1 MQCVLFL
8 LISILILLWAASSVR
23 EGLHED
29 PVFDS
34 VYYINLDKRPHR
46 RSQIGTQV
54 ARLKGLVRETIRV
67 SAVDG
72 SRLSG
77 IDPQVVSFQGRAD
90 LRNPSKKFGLTLT
103 RGAVGCAMTHK
114 SIWEDVATTKKD
126 LVLIL
131 EDDAVILPDF
141 RKKISSIISELPA
154 TWDILYLGSGGG
166 GGRGDPAPLTLRN
179 SGKKSISPHLAQPSS
194 RIYGLFGYAINWRGA
209 ERLLKRVF
217 PLRYQIDT
225 ELWMNFSDLQPLISA
240 PFIIAEKKGKS
251 DIQIK

>member
-34 VYYINLDKRPHR
+34 VYYINLDKRPHKR
-46 RSQIGTQV
+46 EQIETQL
-54 ARLKGLVRETIRV
+54 AHLKGLVRETIRV

-77 IDPQVVSFQGRAD
+77 VVDPQVVSLQGRAD
-90 LRNPSKKFGLTLT
+90 LKNPSKKYGLTLT

-114 SIWEDVATTKKD
+114 AIWEDVAASKKD

-141 RKKISSIISELPA
+141 REKFSAIISELPA
-154 TWDILYLGSGGG
+154 TWDILYFGA
-166 GGRGDPAPLTLRN
+166 RQYEIEKPV
-179 SGKKSISPHLAQPSS
+179 SPHLAQPY
-194 RIYGLFGYAINWRGA
+194 RLFGLFGYVINWRGA
-209 ERLLKRVF
+209 ERLLKHVF

-225 ELWMNFSDLQPLISA
+225 ELWRNFSTLIPLIA
-240 PFIIAEKKGKS
+240 IPFIIAEKKGGS
-251 DIQIK
+251 DIQFK

>member
-23 EGLHED
+23 EGLQED

-46 RSQIGTQV
+46 RSQIETQV

-72 SRLSG
+72 SRLSS

-114 SIWEDVATTKKD
+114 YIWEDVATTKKD

-179 SGKKSISPHLAQPSS
+179 SGKKSISPHLAQPAS
-194 RIYGLFGYAINWRGA
+194 RIYGLFGYVINWRGA
-209 ERLLKRVF
+209 ERLLNRVF

>member
-34 VYYINLDKRPHR
+34 VYYINLDKRPHKR
-46 RSQIGTQV
+46 EQIETQL
-54 ARLKGLVRETIRV
+54 AHLKGLVRETIRV

-72 SRLSG
+72 SRLSS

-114 SIWEDVATTKKD
+114 YIWEDVAITKKN

-141 RKKISSIISELPA
+141 RKKILSIISELPA

-179 SGKKSISPHLAQPSS
+179 SGKKSISPHLAQPAS
-194 RIYGLFGYAINWRGA
+194 RIYGLFGYVINWRGGRTVV
-209 ERLLKRVF
+209 ETCVSPSL
-217 PLRYQIDT
+217 PD
-225 ELWMNFSDLQPLISA
+225 
-240 PFIIAEKKGKS
+240 
-251 DIQIK
+251 